1 MSSFRKSFPH
11 QPPKQVNQKQDALG
25 CCVSCRQSRAH
36 SGAGV
41 CLCRCRLSFLLGS
54 LLIPVGGV
62 VVWVSVMP
70 QSYSMEQFPNST
82 TNGHLQDLGN
92 VCVPLPHSFM
102 FFGLK
107 KKKNKKHKT
116 KQVIHSPW
124 FQTQSQAKG
133 GGKSLSH
140 LWPCHPV
147 PHLLHQPQKTVCL
160 LLAFFYPFRVS
171 SWKHNPHEDTFLF
184 SLFLVQNITHP
195 IDCSAFCFLT

>member
-1 MSSFRKSFPH
+1 MGTGQHDLSSDSSLTQQAPLESSLLGREALTVSSFRKSFPH

-25 CCVSCRQSRAH
+25 CCASCRQSRAH

-54 LLIPVGGV
+54 LLIPVGGG

-107 KKKNKKHKT
+107 KKKHKT
-116 KQVIHSPW
+116 QNKTGNTFP
-124 FQTQSQAKG
+124 
-133 GGKSLSH
+133 L
-140 LWPCHPV
+140 V
-147 PHLLHQPQKTVCL
+147 PNTKPG
-160 LLAFFYPFRVS
+160 
-171 SWKHNPHEDTFLF
+171 
-184 SLFLVQNITHP
+184 
-195 IDCSAFCFLT
+195 

>member
-1 MSSFRKSFPH
+1 MSSFRKSFLH

-25 CCVSCRQSRAH
+25 CCTSCRQACAH
-36 SGAGV
+36 RGAGV

-54 LLIPVGGV
+54 LLIPVGGG
-62 VVWVSVMP
+62 VVWESAMA

-92 VCVPLPHSFM
+92 VCVPLIHSFM
-102 FFGLK
+102 LFVGFFFFFLQ
-107 KKKNKKHKT
+107 
-116 KQVIHSPW
+116 QVIHSPW

-171 SWKHNPHEDTFLF
+171 SWKHNPYEDIFLF

-195 IDCSAFCFLT
+195 MDCSAFCFLT